1 MQRYKCDSLAPENFK
16 EKGTCP
22 SMALECQP
30 ECVLFPLEGRL
41 WNLDGTRKTTQTTPK
56 QRDEGPR
63 FSILMDI
70 NNLLSY
76 N

>member
-1 MQRYKCDSLAPENFK
+1 
-16 EKGTCP
+16 
-22 SMALECQP
+22 MALECQP